1 VSTPPDEP
9 RVEEEREEAIREP
22 GLEELMDVEPLPE
35 QAAGS
40 GGKARALLGRLRAR
54 QPEVERASPARA
66 HWALRALLIVNLALM
81 GIVLALPSGSQPE
94 EHEPEHRDAADP
106 FLLPPRTLGGMPS
119 GKYWD
124 AAVQSAGK
132 GDLAQAVKLLEQY
145 LQVAPAITDV
155 ERRLVYNQIAYYLAK
170 DGRTAQALEYER
182 RSSQLMSRSHLPE
195 DLLQSAHRA
204 AAEGKVAEMRA
215 AYARF
220 LLQQKQIPPSLRK
233 HVAEAYLRLGDSYR
247 MEAEAGDV
255 KPPAPGTEGSGKEK
269 EHR

>member
-1 VSTPPDEP
+1 VSTSPDEP
-9 RVEEEREEAIREP
+9 QIQEEHDEAILEP
-22 GLEELMDVEPLPE
+22 ALEELMDVAPGEAQP
-35 QAAGS
+35 AGRGS
-40 GGKARALLGRLRAR
+40 RARAFVGRAR
-54 QPEVERASPARA
+54 PSRSATASPARA

-81 GIVLALPSGSQPE
+81 GIVLAWPTGKAPA
-94 EHEPEHRDAADP
+94 EHSPQGAAPTDP
-106 FLLPPRTLGGMPS
+106 FLLPPRTLGGLPS
-119 GKYWD
+119 GKHWD
-124 AAVQSAGK
+124 AAVQAAGR
-132 GDLAQAVKLLEQY
+132 GELAQAVQLLEQY

-170 DGRTAQALEYER
+170 DGHTAQALEYER

-247 MEAEAGDV
+247 MEADADKGTA
-255 KPPAPGTEGSGKEK
+255 PAPAPAKEQREK